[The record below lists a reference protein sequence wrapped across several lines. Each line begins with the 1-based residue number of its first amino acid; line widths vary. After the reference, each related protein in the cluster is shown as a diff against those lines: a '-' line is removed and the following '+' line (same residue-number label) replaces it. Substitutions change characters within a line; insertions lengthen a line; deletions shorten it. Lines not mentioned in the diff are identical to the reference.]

1 VRTAWESSTIKTL
14 TYALVATLGKHPKN
28 EDSGVNLFDGLDRTK
43 PKRPRQAARTR
54 PVSST
59 ASGPRQRA
67 ILIYLEVLPERG
79 PVLVASARL
88 LPGR

>member
-1 VRTAWESSTIKTL
+1 VRVAWESSTIKTL

-28 EDSGVNLFDGLDRTK
+28 EDSGVNLKHGLDRTK
-43 PKRPRQAARTR
+43 AKRPRQATRTR

-67 ILIYLEVLPERG
+67 ILI
-79 PVLVASARL
+79 
-88 LPGR
+88 